1 MALYGNHAG
10 CGSRYGGCVISPG
23 TVVYQIPDSDDA
35 PALAREFCRT
45 RKLTPEDAKIIRRN
59 GMVMVEIKRPCLLK
73 V

>member
-1 MALYGNHAG
+1 MGAACVRGTAEE
-10 CGSRYGGCVISPG
+10 GGGEMIRPG
-23 TVVYQIPDSDDA
+23 TVVHQIPDSDDA

>member
-1 MALYGNHAG
+1 MGR
-10 CGSRYGGCVISPG
+10 SRLGRTAKEGGGKMIRPG
-23 TVVYQIPDSDDA
+23 TVVHQIPDSDEA

-73 V
+73 C

>member
-1 MALYGNHAG
+1 MI
-10 CGSRYGGCVISPG
+10 RPG

-35 PALAREFCRT
+35 PALARDFCRT

>member
-1 MALYGNHAG
+1 MI
-10 CGSRYGGCVISPG
+10 RPG
-23 TVVYQIPDSDDA
+23 TVVHQIPDSDEA

-59 GMVMVEIKRPCLLK
+59 GMVMVEIKRPCLLR